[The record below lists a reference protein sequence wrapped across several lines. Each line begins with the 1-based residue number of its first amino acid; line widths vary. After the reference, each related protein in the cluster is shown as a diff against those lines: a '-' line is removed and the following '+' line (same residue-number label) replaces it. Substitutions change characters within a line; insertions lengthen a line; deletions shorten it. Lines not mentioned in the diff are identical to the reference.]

1 MLLWRL
7 LSAGIINI
15 EISGFFT
22 KFIITKNTTMAI
34 FKSSN
39 PALQEKSY
47 QGTILE
53 GIGTGEEMTLKGTMN
68 KFGVLMALMIASTLF
83 AWSQFDKGSDPMPL
97 MLVGVF
103 GGLALAIVM
112 AFKKQWSTFLAP
124 IYAILEGL
132 FVGSISAM
140 YDYTYPGLPTQAVAL
155 TLLVT
160 LVMFLI
166 YRYRII
172 KVTSQFR
179 TIIIVATAAIG
190 VFYLIQWIT
199 FLVSGSPIGGF
210 TNAAT
215 PLGIGFSIL
224 VVALAA
230 LNLLLNF
237 DTIEKGVELRA
248 AKYMEWYSAFGLL
261 VTIVWLYLEILRL
274 LSKLNRN

>member
-1 MLLWRL
+1 
-7 LSAGIINI
+7 
-15 EISGFFT
+15 
-22 KFIITKNTTMAI
+22 MAF

-39 PALQEKSY
+39 PALQEKTY

-53 GIGTGEEMTLKGTMN
+53 GISTEEAMTVKGTMN
-68 KFGVLMALMIASTLF
+68 KFGVLMMLMIGSTLF
-83 AWSQFDKGSDPMPL
+83 AWSQFYKGSDPMPL
-97 MLVGVF
+97 MLTGVF
-103 GGLALAIVM
+103 GGLGIALIM
-112 AFKKQWSTFLAP
+112 MFKKQWAYILGP
-124 IYAILEGL
+124 VYAILEGL

-160 LVMFLI
+160 LIMFLL

-172 KVTSQFR
+172 RVTQKLR
-179 TIIIVATAAIG
+179 TVVVVATSAIA

-199 FLVSGSPIGGF
+199 FLASGSPIGGF

-224 VVALAA
+224 VVGLAA
-230 LNLLLNF
+230 FNLLLNF

-274 LSKLNRN
+274 LSKFQRN

>member
-1 MLLWRL
+1 
-7 LSAGIINI
+7 
-15 EISGFFT
+15 
-22 KFIITKNTTMAI
+22 MAI

-39 PALQEKSY
+39 PALQEKTY

-53 GIGTGEEMTLKGTMN
+53 GITTGEEMTLKGTMN

-83 AWSQFDKGSDPMPL
+83 AWSQFYKGGDPMPL
-97 MLVGVF
+97 ILTGAF
-103 GGLALAIVM
+103 GGLILAIVM
-112 AFKKQWSTFLAP
+112 AFKKQWSMYLAP
-124 IYAILEGL
+124 AYAVLEGL

-140 YDYTYPGLPTQAVAL
+140 YNYTYPGLPMQAVAL

-172 KVTSQFR
+172 KVTGQFR
-179 TIIIVATAAIG
+179 TIIIVATSVIAI
-190 VFYLIQWIT
+190 FYLIQLISFSIT
-199 FLVSGSPIGGF
+199 GSPLAGF

-215 PLGIGFSIL
+215 PLGIGFSVV

-248 AKYMEWYSAFGLL
+248 SKYMEWYSAFGLL